1 MHLEELQRFMVAS
14 KDLKDSEVMTPIL
27 IQFNPSVFDLGKS
40 QVENDSIWRIEISVK
55 LINLCINCK
64 KKKKKDITM
73 EKMFISEDH
82 LKEKEGNLEF

>member
-64 KKKKKDITM
+64 KKKK
-73 EKMFISEDH
+73 ISQWRKCS
-82 LKEKEGNLEF
+82 LVRTI